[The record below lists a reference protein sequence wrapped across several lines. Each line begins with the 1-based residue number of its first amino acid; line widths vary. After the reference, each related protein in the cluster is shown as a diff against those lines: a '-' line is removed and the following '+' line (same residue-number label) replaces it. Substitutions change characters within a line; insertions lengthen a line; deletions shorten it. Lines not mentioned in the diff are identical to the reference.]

1 MIQITVTDPAKT
13 PRAQLDIAI
22 AVLQAFRDGERA
34 VAELADRLRN
44 GAPRFALP
52 PQIDLIAEDDRP
64 DVGADTAHGSVALDA
79 DAAKLNALA
88 GPGAAGLTAADL
100 AFGAP
105 GNVPA
110 AGSAATSDPTSAFGA
125 PAAPNAPSVAAAPA
139 PAGSVELDADGL
151 PWDARIHASTKGK
164 NQDQRWK
171 AKRGVEPTLVAQV
184 QAELRAVMGAPA
196 APVGNATTGAPA
208 TPPVPMPPAPP
219 APPAGIAA
227 PAPGTTPTAPAGV
240 DFPTLAKMVG
250 ELIPA
255 GRLTNESLSAIVNK
269 YGLPGFGLLFNRP
282 DLVPAVHAD
291 IMANVQA

>member
-1 MIQITVTDPAKT
+1 MIQITVIDPAKT
-13 PRAQLDIAI
+13 PRAQLAIAI
-22 AVLQAFRDGERA
+22 AVLQAFHDGERA
-34 VAELADRLRN
+34 VGALAELLSN
-44 GAPRFALP
+44 GAAQAPRRL
-52 PQIDLIAEDDRP
+52 IDERVLIDADDRP
-64 DVGADTAHGSVALDA
+64 DAG
-79 DAAKLNALA
+79 A
-88 GPGAAGLTAADL
+88 GPDTPPNPAEAFGSASAAA

-125 PAAPNAPSVAAAPA
+125 PAAASAPSVAAAPA
-139 PAGSVELDADGL
+139 PAGQVELDVDGL
-151 PWDARIHASTKGK
+151 PWDTRIHASTKGK
-164 NQDQRWK
+164 NQDGRWK

-255 GRLTNESLSAIVNK
+255 GRLTNEALSAIVAK

-282 DLVPAVHAD
+282 DLVPAIHAD
-291 IMANVQA
+291 IMANVQG